1 MVQSIRYSVGNWSAV
16 SISLLLLSI
25 TLALFIAAFVAARKK
40 DKRNINKP
48 TSGALTGGIN
58 Y

>member
-1 MVQSIRYSVGNWSAV
+1 MVQSRRYSVGNWSAV

-48 TSGALTGGIN
+48 TTGAFTGGIN